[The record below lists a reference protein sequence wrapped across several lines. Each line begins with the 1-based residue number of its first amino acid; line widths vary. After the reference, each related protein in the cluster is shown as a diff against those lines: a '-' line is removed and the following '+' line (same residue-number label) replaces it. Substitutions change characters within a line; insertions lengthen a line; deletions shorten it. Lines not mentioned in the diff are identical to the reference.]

1 LKKLICKKNIR
12 VLLVLLQTVAV
23 GILSYCLLTIGFW
36 MEGTTSYWEA
46 AQEFVESELFFR
58 QVDGIIR
65 NKIRGQQN
73 CELFETDG
81 VFDGEKEIDIQ
92 SYGQQNVTVK
102 DLNTTYL
109 LQDLLDFYQN
119 GGLQQLDE
127 ALLAVQEEQAVGGQ
141 SAGEQLA
148 ARSEQLETIRPVTG
162 ISLAECSRWYSDSA
176 RFVQEIYQTLSQVC
190 REIGAKYTE
199 YQLRQEESWSRLAPS
214 NLRYYIENSTTGEY
228 YTNLDATDYKTAE
241 DALAAD
247 ESFVCLYAGERSF
260 NIMVTNTDNV
270 LNDAAEQ
277 WFMEERFVNTNEKVL
292 LAVDTSWPVSDELQ
306 TYANYFTKRG
316 SMLLSSGIMAVVCTL
331 ILVVCLALTLWTT
344 GYTEDGTQVRL
355 YRKDSVPT
363 ELSAGI
369 YLILGVI
376 IWQLLMRLIPEQSS
390 LFDANRYQSSLV
402 MIPAYFIGL
411 SAVSEVVRRLRA
423 GTLWTNSICYML
435 LRSWSKVDSS
445 RMISWRFL
453 FFYLGFFALNIC
465 FIVFFRKS
473 VGLFLVGI
481 LDLAVLLGGLRDL
494 VGRQSIWEGIHQ
506 ISRGDL
512 TYKIDTSALQGETYE
527 MACAINEMG
536 DGLQEAVES
545 IIKNERLKAELITN
559 VSHDLKTPLT
569 SIVNYVDLLKRE
581 NPEGEKVQHYIAV
594 LEQKAQRLKQLTED
608 LVEASRISSGNIE
621 LDMIELQPGSIL
633 EQAYGEFEE
642 RFEECGLH
650 AVLQIDREP
659 LTIQADGAQL
669 WRVLEN
675 LMGNICKYAK
685 PGTDV
690 FLTFERRDDMA
701 CLSLRNTSA
710 EILTVEADELTGRF
724 VRGDASRSTEGSGLG
739 LSIAQNLTQLMGG
752 SFRLHTE
759 QEEFEVTVSFPVHN

>member
-1 LKKLICKKNIR
+1 
-12 VLLVLLQTVAV
+12 
-23 GILSYCLLTIGFW
+23 
-36 MEGTTSYWEA
+36 
-46 AQEFVESELFFR
+46 
-58 QVDGIIR
+58 
-65 NKIRGQQN
+65 
-73 CELFETDG
+73 
-81 VFDGEKEIDIQ
+81 
-92 SYGQQNVTVK
+92 
-102 DLNTTYL
+102 
-109 LQDLLDFYQN
+109 
-119 GGLQQLDE
+119 
-127 ALLAVQEEQAVGGQ
+127 
-141 SAGEQLA
+141 
-148 ARSEQLETIRPVTG
+148 
-162 ISLAECSRWYSDSA
+162 
-176 RFVQEIYQTLSQVC
+176 
-190 REIGAKYTE
+190 
-199 YQLRQEESWSRLAPS
+199 
-214 NLRYYIENSTTGEY
+214 
-228 YTNLDATDYKTAE
+228 
-241 DALAAD
+241 
-247 ESFVCLYAGERSF
+247 
-260 NIMVTNTDNV
+260 
-270 LNDAAEQ
+270 
-277 WFMEERFVNTNEKVL
+277 
-292 LAVDTSWPVSDELQ
+292 
-306 TYANYFTKRG
+306 
-316 SMLLSSGIMAVVCTL
+316 
-331 ILVVCLALTLWTT
+331 
-344 GYTEDGTQVRL
+344 
-355 YRKDSVPT
+355 
-363 ELSAGI
+363 
-369 YLILGVI
+369 
-376 IWQLLMRLIPEQSS
+376 
-390 LFDANRYQSSLV
+390 
-402 MIPAYFIGL
+402 
-411 SAVSEVVRRLRA
+411 
-423 GTLWTNSICYML
+423 
-435 LRSWSKVDSS
+435 
-445 RMISWRFL
+445 
-453 FFYLGFFALNIC
+453 
-465 FIVFFRKS
+465 
-473 VGLFLVGI
+473 
-481 LDLAVLLGGLRDL
+481 

-594 LEQKAQRLKQLTED
+594 LEQKAQRLKRLTED

-690 FLTFERRDDMA
+690 FLTLERRETMA

-710 EILTVEADELTGRF
+710 ETLTVEADELTGRF

-759 QEEFEVTVSFPVHN
+759 QEEFEVTVSFPVHS